1 MKNIILALCVLLG
14 VQACNQ
20 NKKEQDQLFKE
31 VMTIHDEVMPEM
43 GTLRR
48 LSKGI
53 ELQLDSLE
61 ASSADVDD
69 QKKQK
74 MEAAAKKLD
83 KANES
88 MMAWMRQ
95 FEQIE
100 EGTPHEE
107 VLEYLKRQKQLIEEV
122 RDNMLTAKKE
132 GEQFKKGQ

>member
-1 MKNIILALCVLLG
+1 MKNIILVVCVLLG

-31 VMTIHDEVMPEM
+31 VMDIHDEVMPEM
-43 GTLRR
+43 GALRR
-48 LSKGI
+48 LSKRI

-61 ASSADVDD
+61 ASKTDVDD

-74 MEAAAKKLD
+74 MEATAKNLD

-107 VLEYLKRQKQLIEEV
+107 VLEYLKTQKQLIEEV
-122 RDNMLTAKKE
+122 RDNMLTAKKQ